1 MYCDLT
7 TIKNAY
13 LIHVLTQVPELF
25 SRISQAYNTSKKKK
39 KNEMTAEE
47 FTIICHNM

>member
-25 SRISQAYNTSKKKK
+25 SRISQAYNTSKKK
-39 KNEMTAEE
+39 NEMRAEE